1 MELSFVAGNIQKEE
15 ILRKGFPATVKL
27 NWLEDISQFN
37 DHTASDAFFDLQF
50 EEGDPAERA
59 AFLPSFAKPVFIQ
72 AVRTTLSSLHHSAD
86 LIRINAWPTFIERNI
101 IEISGSVNADA
112 GKILAELQWNYKLLP
127 DVCGFYA
134 PRIVASIIN
143 EAYHTLGENVSSKEE
158 IDIAMK
164 LGTNYPFGPFEWS
177 ERIGIEK
184 VAALLKTLSKEN
196 DRYLPAPAL
205 LKELTAV

>member
-1 MELSFVAGNIQKEE
+1 MELSFVAGNIQKGE
-15 ILRKGFPATVKL
+15 ISRKGLPETIKL
-27 NWLEDISQFN
+27 NWLEDISQFK
-37 DHTASDAFFDLQF
+37 DHPASDAFFDLQF
-50 EEGDPAERA
+50 EENDVMERS
-59 AFLPSFAKPVFIQ
+59 AFLTSLGRPVFIH
-72 AVRTTLSSLHHSAD
+72 AVRTTLSSLPHSTD
-86 LIRINAWPTFIERNI
+86 LIRINTWPTFIERNI
-101 IEISGSVNADA
+101 IEISGTVNPGAET
-112 GKILAELQWNYKLLP
+112 ILATLQWNYKILP

-177 ERIGIEK
+177 EKIGIEK
-184 VAALLKTLSKEN
+184 VAALLQTLSKEN

-205 LKELTAV
+205 LKELTAR